1 MQLETGAQIAALE
14 KEFTSEL
21 EENILPFWLKNGMDR
36 EYGGILTAL
45 DRRGQLLDTDKSVW
59 FQGRAGWVFAT
70 AYADV
75 DRKPEYLDAA
85 KSCIDFIEAHC
96 FDRSGD
102 GRMYF
107 RVTRDGRPVIKRIR
121 YVFSET
127 FAAMAMAA
135 YSRAAGSP
143 EYATKAAALFDR
155 IGEISSDPKMLTP
168 KFDPENRPSQ
178 GFALTMIMVAV
189 AQELRRADPARASY
203 YNSYIDKAVDSIAS
217 TFMDREH
224 KCVLEQVGPHGEHQF
239 DHFEGRILNPGHAI
253 EASWFIMNEARLR
266 RAAGE
271 IPNPKFMHIGR
282 EILDWEWE
290 WGWDKEYG
298 GIIYYRDAL
307 NMPGNEYWHDMKFW
321 WNQTEAI
328 ISNLMA
334 FAETGEKCYA
344 EHFDMAYTWAHSHFA
359 DSQYGEW
366 YGYLH
371 RDGSLST
378 DLKGNM
384 YKGPFHIPRMYIEC
398 IGIAR
403 KMLKS

>member
-1 MQLETGAQIAALE
+1 MAEENKARIAALE
-14 KEFTSEL
+14 KEFRTEL
-21 EENILPFWLKNGMDR
+21 EGNILRFWLENGMDR
-36 EYGGILTAL
+36 QHGGILTAL
-45 DRRGQLLDTDKSVW
+45 DRRGQLLDSDKSVW
-59 FQGRAGWVFAT
+59 FQGRAGWVFST
-70 AYADV
+70 AYADI
-75 DRKPEYLDAA
+75 DQKPEYLEAA
-85 KSCIDFIEAHC
+85 KSCIDFIETYC
-96 FDRSGD
+96 FDRAGD

-107 RVTRDGRPVIKRIR
+107 RVTRDGKPVIKRIR
-121 YVFSET
+121 YVFSEA

-135 YSRAAGSP
+135 YSRAAGCP
-143 EYATKAAALFDR
+143 EYAEKAAALFDR
-155 IGEISSDPKMLTP
+155 IGTIASDPTLLTP

-178 GFALTMIMVAV
+178 GFAHTMIKVAV
-189 AQELRRADPARASY
+189 AQELRRADAGRRAY
-203 YNSYIDKAVDSIAS
+203 YNSYIDRAVDSIAS

-271 IPNPKFMHIGR
+271 IPDSKFMRIGT

-290 WGWDKEYG
+290 WGWDREYG

-328 ISNLMA
+328 IANFMA
-334 FAETGEKCYA
+334 FAETGEKRYS
-344 EHFDMAYTWAHSHFA
+344 EHFELAYNWALKHFP
-359 DSQYGEW
+359 DREYGEW

-398 IGIAR
+398 CTIAR
-403 KMLKS
+403 GMIMR